1 MPEESKRIKVVKVK
15 NIRVKSLK
23 IKGLRPEPAA
33 ARSQTLRNIRK
44 VKG

>member
-33 ARSQTLRNIRK
+33 ARSQTLRDIRK

>member
-33 ARSQTLRNIRK
+33 ARSQTLKDIRK
-44 VKG
+44 

>member
-1 MPEESKRIKVVKVK
+1 MPEESKRIKIVRLK

-23 IKGLRPEPAA
+23 IKGLRPEPPA

>member
-1 MPEESKRIKVVKVK
+1 MPEESKRIKVVRVK
-15 NIRVKSLK
+15 NLRVKSLK
-23 IKGLRPEPAA
+23 IKGLRPGPAA

>member
-33 ARSQTLRNIRK
+33 ARSQTLREIRK